1 MLWLRTW
8 YRLLTQQHLLGV
20 GGESR
25 KQGWMPL
32 RWLQSSGCPWSGGRW
47 ERCCS
52 DWLGFLWVSGRR
64 SEAALSCHPS
74 STCLPPLLPGS
85 CSTIKV
91 SIAHLKCEMRAQWEE
106 VACSFVPW
114 CMKRP
119 HKMQMDW
126 RRPCGLV
133 ATTGSE
139 ECEPNSWQDQRCGF
153 AVGLQPA
160 CYEERSCFSWPS
172 PLTSCVS
179 TPFGRSNRS
188 SLLQEVGRSLCSW
201 GTGGKLRLCLPLLLD
216 NSRSLQRCL
225 GTGHCEQTVLDLKSA
240 TLPQLWFWICL
251 TIKGIS
257 AEAACR
263 DATMT
268 DVLILLGVWRWK
280 CLCTYV
286 TSMGIPPLCWQ

>member
-25 KQGWMPL
+25 NHGWMPT
-32 RWLQSSGCPWSGGRW
+32 RWLQSSGCPWVGDRQ

-52 DWLGFLWVSGRR
+52 DWFGFLWVAGRG

-74 STCLPPLLPGS
+74 AAFLLLPLLPGS

-114 CMKRP
+114 CMKSP
-119 HKMQMDW
+119 NKMQMDW

-139 ECEPNSWQDQRCGF
+139 ECEPNSWQDRRCGF
-153 AVGLQPA
+153 AVKERSLLMRRGAVFHGPPFWPVVCPPLLEGAAGQA
-160 CYEERSCFSWPS
+160 CYKRWTKVCVPGELEESWG
-172 PLTSCVS
+172 CVS
-179 TPFGRSNRS
+179 PSCLVTADP
-188 SLLQEVGRSLCSW
+188 CSAASGQAIGNEPW
-201 GTGGKLRLCLPLLLD
+201 WIWKVLHCL
-216 NSRSLQRCL
+216 S
-225 GTGHCEQTVLDLKSA
+225 
-240 TLPQLWFWICL
+240 
-251 TIKGIS
+251 
-257 AEAACR
+257 
-263 DATMT
+263 
-268 DVLILLGVWRWK
+268 
-280 CLCTYV
+280 
-286 TSMGIPPLCWQ
+286 

>member
-25 KQGWMPL
+25 KHSWMPP
-32 RWLQSSGCPWSGGRW
+32 RWLQSSGCPWGGDRR

-52 DWLGFLWVSGRR
+52 DWFGFLWVAGRG

-74 STCLPPLLPGS
+74 AACLLPPLLPGS

-119 HKMQMDW
+119 NKMQMDW

-139 ECEPNSWQDQRCGF
+139 ECEPNSWQDRHCGF
-153 AVGLQPA
+153 AVKLQPA
-160 CYEERSCFSWPS
+160 CWWGEELFFMALPS
-172 PLTSCVS
+172 DQLCVH
-179 TPFGRSNRS
+179 PFWKEQQVRPVAR
-188 SLLQEVGRSLCSW
+188 
-201 GTGGKLRLCLPLLLD
+201 GG
-216 NSRSLQRCL
+216 
-225 GTGHCEQTVLDLKSA
+225 LKSVF
-240 TLPQLWFWICL
+240 LGNWR
-251 TIKGIS
+251 K
-257 AEAACR
+257 AE
-263 DATMT
+263 
-268 DVLILLGVWRWK
+268 VV
-280 CLCTYV
+280 
-286 TSMGIPPLCWQ
+286 SPPPAW